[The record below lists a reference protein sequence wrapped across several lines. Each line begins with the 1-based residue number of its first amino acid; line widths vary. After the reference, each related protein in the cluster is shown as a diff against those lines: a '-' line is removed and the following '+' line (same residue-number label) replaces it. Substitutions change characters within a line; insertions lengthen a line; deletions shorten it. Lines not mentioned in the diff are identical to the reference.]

1 VTRPFI
7 LSLLLSLW
15 PLTALHAQSAAAAQ
29 SEASKCR
36 DRIAAVR
43 RDVLGKYD
51 DQLGE
56 LQTQC
61 QKAADLEGA
70 LAVRAERQRVRGEQ
84 MLAEA
89 NFVAEPRA
97 LRALQQQT
105 ATRLEELTSGVV
117 GEVIPRLVELKKALT
132 VSGQLD
138 DAVAVRKLIEQ
149 LQNDHVPLARPAN
162 GELVTEETLTT
173 AYAADRARADKAYK
187 GVVVTVR
194 GTLATYRVDPNDPR
208 RASIYLGRS
217 GGAGWVG
224 CFFDDSVR
232 FREDRSFN
240 TVALVVT
247 SAAGSPVAR
256 WQAGQTIEISGKC
269 DGFEDVVRLL
279 SCELPR

>member
-1 VTRPFI
+1 MTRPVL
-7 LSLLLSLW
+7 LSLLLLLPPVSLRAA
-15 PLTALHAQSAAAAQ
+15 PTAATGEAEAAR
-29 SEASKCR
+29 CR
-36 DRIAAVR
+36 DRISAVR
-43 RDVLGKYD
+43 RDVLGKYE

-56 LQTQC
+56 LQAQC

-70 LAVRAERQRVRGEQ
+70 LAVRAERQRVHGETV
-84 MLAEA
+84 LTES
-89 NFVAEPRA
+89 NFVTEPRA

-105 ATRLEELTSGVV
+105 ATRLEELIAGVV

-138 DAVAVRKLIEQ
+138 EAVAVRKSIEQ
-149 LQNDHVPLARPAN
+149 LQNDHVPLARPVS

-187 GVVVTVR
+187 GVVITVR
-194 GTLATYRVDPNDPR
+194 GTLATYRVDPNDAR
-208 RASIYLGRS
+208 RASIYLGRTA
-217 GGAGWVG
+217 GAGWVG
-224 CFFDDSVR
+224 CFFEDGAR

-247 SAAGSPVAR
+247 SASGSPIAR
-256 WQAGQTIEISGKC
+256 WQAGQTIEVSGKC
-269 DGFEDVVRLL
+269 DGFEDVVRLT

>member
-1 VTRPFI
+1 MIRP
-7 LSLLLSLW
+7 LLL
-15 PLTALHAQSAAAAQ
+15 PLLLLLLPSAARPAPTAAAAE
-29 SEASKCR
+29 SEAAKCR
-36 DRIAAVR
+36 DRISAVR
-43 RDVLGKYD
+43 REVLGKYE

-56 LQTQC
+56 LQAQC

-70 LAVRAERQRVRGEQ
+70 LAIRAERQRVHGEQ
-84 MLAEA
+84 VLTES
-89 NFVAEPRA
+89 NFVTEPRA

-105 ATRLEELTSGVV
+105 ATRLEELTAGVV

-132 VSGQLD
+132 VAGQLD
-138 DAVAVRKLIEQ
+138 EAVAVRKLIEQ

-187 GVVVTVR
+187 GTVLTVR
-194 GTLATYRVDPNDPR
+194 GTLATYRVDPNDAR

-247 SAAGSPVAR
+247 SASGSPIAR
-256 WQAGQTIEISGKC
+256 WQAGQMIEISGKC
-269 DGFEDVVRLL
+269 DGFEDVVRLT

>member
-1 VTRPFI
+1 MTCSRHLPF
-7 LSLLLSLW
+7 LLLLLS
-15 PLTALHAQSAAAAQ
+15 PAARSAPTAAAAE
-29 SEASKCR
+29 SEAARCR
-36 DRIAAVR
+36 DRISAVR
-43 RDVLGKYD
+43 REVLGKYE

-56 LQTQC
+56 LQSQC

-70 LAVRAERQRVRGEQ
+70 LAVRAERQRVHTEPV
-84 MLAEA
+84 LTEA
-89 NFVAEPRA
+89 NFAVEPRA

-105 ATRLEELTSGVV
+105 ATRLEELTAGVV

-132 VSGQLD
+132 ISGQLD

-149 LQNDHVPLARPAN
+149 LQNDHVPLARPAS

-187 GVVVTVR
+187 GVVITVR
-194 GTLATYRVDPNDPR
+194 GTVATYRVDPSDPR
-208 RASIYLGRS
+208 RASIYLGRN

-224 CFFDDSVR
+224 CFFEDKVR

-240 TVALVVT
+240 TVALVV
-247 SAAGSPVAR
+247 SSSSGSPIAR

-269 DGFEDVVRLL
+269 DGFDDVVRLT